1 MKLQKAL
8 NETKLSRKD
17 IQEGQSFIVMGI
29 KRKRNVEEEVKQ
41 LDNKK

>member
-8 NETKLSRKD
+8 EESKLSRKD
-17 IQEGQSFIVMGI
+17 IQKVQSFIDMGI
-29 KRKRNVEEEVKQ
+29 KRKRNVEEEVKE